1 MDSVTINQ
9 FSVNRWTKA
18 TFWGWVIGI
27 ALILII
33 SSFLDSIHIEHTQFY
48 LGVGVG
54 VGVGFTQWRLLKK
67 FITIPSMWFW
77 FSTVGMGVPFVLLD
91 LIPNEVL
98 VHKLPFSISSG
109 AIFSGFLQY
118 TILKKHFEKAKLWIT
133 GSFLGWVLGVLTVF
147 IIDYTNN
154 LKSVISSNLVLA
166 AINLFLMLAGGIVLG
181 IITGKTIRKIIE

>member
-1 MDSVTINQ
+1 MDNISLHQ

-54 VGVGFTQWRLLKK
+54 AGVGFTQWRLLRK
-67 FITIPSMWFW
+67 FIPIPSTWLW
-77 FSTVGMGVPFVLLD
+77 FSIVGMGIPFVLLD
-91 LIPNEVL
+91 LIPSEVL
-98 VHKLPFSISSG
+98 THKLPVSITLGSLTV
-109 AIFSGFLQY
+109 GFLQY
-118 TILKKHFEKAKLWIT
+118 TILRKHSLKAKQWIA

-154 LKSVISSNLVLA
+154 LKSVVSSNLVLA

-181 IITGKTIRKIIE
+181 IITGKILNKII